1 MPPPPQHP
9 GAIPGYG
16 LTPPG
21 EPQARDALRRVF
33 GADRGDGCWDQAC
46 RAVGLR
52 SGHVLARPQFETAVR
67 ALAGQGG
74 PAATIARS
82 LEIRLRTYDRLA
94 AHAAAAHAGGQA

>member
-1 MPPPPQHP
+1 MPPPPDAP

-21 EPQARDALRRVF
+21 ELQAREALRRVF
-33 GADRGDGCWDQAC
+33 GDERGDGRWSEAC
-46 RAVGLR
+46 RAAGLHP
-52 SGHVLARPQFETAVR
+52 GHVLARPQFEAAVR

-94 AHAAAAHAGGQA
+94 AHAAAAHAGGQG